1 MNSTTYGASGG
12 GTLPR
17 PKGMVKPRPVAK
29 IVANAR
35 DPLSQSST
43 SLNDDDL
50 KHMKNVSS
58 FSPIKK
64 PPLLKT
70 SSTELQVYF
79 KQPFPQIGKMSLS
92 QKIGKSSPYRK

>member
-1 MNSTTYGASGG
+1 MQPKRFQMNSTTYGASGG

-43 SLNDDDL
+43 SLNDEDP
-50 KHMKNVSS
+50 KYMKNVSS
-58 FSPIKK
+58 FSPVKK

-70 SSTELQVYF
+70 SSAELQVN
-79 KQPFPQIGKMSLS
+79 
-92 QKIGKSSPYRK
+92 